1 MSTFMSG
8 ISEIMITASATMG
21 GPINSKTG
29 LAVGATV
36 HSWLVQSTRDVS
48 GRTTSQ

>member
-1 MSTFMSG
+1 MSAFMSG
-8 ISEIMITASATMG
+8 ISEIMIIATATKS

-29 LAVGATV
+29 LEAGAAV
-36 HSWLVQSTRDVS
+36 HISLVQTTRYVS